1 MLIKKNGLGFNQ
13 GWKWKAAPRSLH
25 REQPKWQTAMRWKI
39 SKIGASH
46 KFIWGKQITAFHK
59 KIWNKK
65 VFPSGWLSS
74 SLSYFFC
81 WLCKPFLTQQ
91 MTLQKKWFNRW
102 LYKNL
107 FCLNEW
113 LWKIFQCPC
122 SRYCILH
129 YNFDIKHVY
138 FTWSRYIAYCIII
151 LKSNMSNLFQRSKYL
166 IFTLFQRSKYFTWSR
181 SAFSPWGTATTRTVL
196 GLEKMQ
202 FIGKYIFQ
210 IFFQCAS

>member
-1 MLIKKNGLGFNQ
+1 MSLQQQKLGGLGFNQ

-65 VFPSGWLSS
+65 VFPSGWLAS

-91 MTLQKKWFNRW
+91 MTLQKKYSIDDFTKPFFASMNDFGKSFNV
-102 LYKNL
+102 LV
-107 FCLNEW
+107 
-113 LWKIFQCPC
+113 Q
-122 SRYCILH
+122 
-129 YNFDIKHVY
+129 D
-138 FTWSRYIAYCIII
+138 IAYCIII
-151 LKSNMSNLFQRSKYL
+151 LTSNMCILPDQDILHNNSK
-166 IFTLFQRSKYFTWSR
+166 IKH
-181 SAFSPWGTATTRTVL
+181 V
-196 GLEKMQ
+196 
-202 FIGKYIFQ
+202 
-210 IFFQCAS
+210 

>member
-1 MLIKKNGLGFNQ
+1 MSSHQ
-13 GWKWKAAPRSLH
+13 AGWRL
-25 REQPKWQTAMRWKI
+25 
-39 SKIGASH
+39 ASH
-46 KFIWGKQITAFHK
+46 IFSADFA
-59 KIWNKK
+59 NR
-65 VFPSGWLSS
+65 FWLNR
-74 SLSYFFC
+74 
-81 WLCKPFLTQQ
+81 WLCK
-91 MTLQKKWFNRW
+91 KKLFNRW
-102 LYKNL
+102 LYKTL

-166 IFTLFQRSKYFTWSR
+166 IFTLFQRSKYFPFTWSR

-202 FIGKYIFQ
+202 FIGKHIFQ
-210 IFFQCAS
+210 ISCKLNNFLNIGPCNI